1 MRLITPVYG
10 GEDVGQA
17 EQRLAEF
24 TREVVPVLN
33 EFLPK

>member
-10 GEDVGQA
+10 GEDVSQA
-17 EQRLAEF
+17 ERRLAEF
-24 TREVVPVLN
+24 ARAIVPVLN